1 MIDYKDFVIP
11 EFYWD
16 YFVRE
21 KKSLFIN
28 SYLKDNNIL
37 PSEDMIKNFII
48 EEKEREDFRR
58 MLYSKYCVSGVMPE
72 IPNVPE
78 IPGEEKTITFSFK
91 KENSSIL
98 GNSIDNAQIISEE
111 DKYQFN
117 YLTFCIEYKKE
128 EDGYYDYYAPYAYGV
143 FNTFENITL
152 KLKTGYKYKISCYY
166 RGTNSVSN
174 NKTGYHD
181 SYGWL
186 LGASNKF
193 ILSNK
198 SLWYYKDDE
207 NLLGKGYLGI
217 VNDFDPLKSNT
228 INLILKKMYGIL
240 SLKLKNYNNEDIS
253 LNIGTINTSSENYNG
268 EYYNDEYGIIN
279 REDNTLL
286 WSLPISYNTK
296 RTGYDENEAAFNAA
310 INNEKF
316 SVSLPLTISFKTPTE
331 NNYTILYSDY
341 IDIIRGETTSLECDF
356 KEIDSDIDVDIEIEE

>member
-21 KKSLFIN
+21 KRSLFIS

-48 EEKEREDFRR
+48 DEKEREDFRR
-58 MLYSKYCVSGVMPE
+58 MLYSKYCINGVMPE

-117 YLTFCIEYKKE
+117 YLTFYIEYKKE
-128 EDGYYDYYAPYAYGV
+128 DDYYYKAYAYGV

-166 RGTNSVSN
+166 RGTNSVYN

-193 ILSNK
+193 ILSNEL
-198 SLWYYKDDE
+198 LWYYHDGG

-253 LNIGTINTSSENYNG
+253 LNIGTINIYSGTYNG
-268 EYYNDEYGIIN
+268 DYGIIN

-286 WSLPISYNTK
+286 WSLPISYKTE
-296 RTGYDENEAAFNAA
+296 RRVYDENEAAFNAA

-331 NNYTILYSDY
+331 NNFTILYSDY

-356 KEIDSDIDVDIEIEE
+356 KEIDNDIDVDIEIEK